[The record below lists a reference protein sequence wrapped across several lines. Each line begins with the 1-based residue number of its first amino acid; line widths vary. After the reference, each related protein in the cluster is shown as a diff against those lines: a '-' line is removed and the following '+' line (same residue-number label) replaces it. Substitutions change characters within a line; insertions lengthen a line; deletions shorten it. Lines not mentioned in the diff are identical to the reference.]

1 MGFARSKAQAMHPEI
16 ACNNNYDD
24 HYANDREDVHLP
36 APVYEIVM
44 RGMASAHTSNVY
56 TLLKLIA

>member
-24 HYANDREDVHLP
+24 YHANDKKMFIVS
-36 APVYEIVM
+36 APVTEWYC
-44 RGMASAHTSNVY
+44 AT
-56 TLLKLIA
+56 

>member
-24 HYANDREDVHLP
+24 YYANDREDVHWSLLP
-36 APVYEIVM
+36 LRNGTA
-44 RGMASAHTSNVY
+44 RRDNV
-56 TLLKLIA
+56 LARLA